1 MEIQGRIKTIFAT
14 ESVGQNG
21 FQKRDLVITT
31 DGQYPQDIIIQFTQ
45 GNCALLDNLQVGQMV
60 KIHFNLQGREWTN
73 PQGEVKYFN
82 TVLGWKIELIQTT
95 NVAQQQQPQYQQAP
109 QGYAQPPQGYQQQ
122 PQYAPPQQAQA
133 HPPQQGQPQYQQ
145 GQMFNNMGQAPAQ
158 EDDGMPF

>member
-14 ESVGQNG
+14 EAVGANG

-31 DGQYPQDIIIQFTQ
+31 DGQYPQDIIIQFAQ
-45 GNCALLDNLQVGQMV
+45 GNCALLDNLQIGQIV
-60 KIHFNLQGREWTN
+60 KIHFNLQGREWTS

-82 TVLGWKIELIQTT
+82 TVVGWKIELIQTT
-95 NVAQQQQPQYQQAP
+95 NVAQQQHQAP
-109 QGYAQPPQGYQQQ
+109 QGYAQHPQGYTQQ

-133 HPPQQGQPQYQQ
+133 YPPQGQPQYQQ

-158 EDDGMPF
+158 DGVPY

>member
-14 ESVGQNG
+14 ETVGENG

-31 DGQYPQDIIIQFTQ
+31 EEQYPNDIIIQFTQ
-45 GNCALLDNLQVGQMV
+45 SKCALLDTLQVGQRV
-60 KIHFNLQGREWTN
+60 NVHFNLQGREWTN

-82 TVLGWKIELIQTT
+82 TVVGWKIELVQTM
-95 NVAQQQQPQYQQAP
+95 NVAQQTQQYQQAP
-109 QGYAQPPQGYQQQ
+109 QGYQQLPQG
-122 PQYAPPQQAQA
+122 YAPPQQSQA
-133 HPPQQGQPQYQQ
+133 YPPQQGQPQYQQ

>member
-1 MEIQGRIKTIFAT
+1 MEIQGRIKVIFAT
-14 ESVGQNG
+14 ETVGQNG

-31 DGQYPQDIIIQFTQ
+31 DGQYPQDIIIQFAQ

-95 NVAQQQQPQYQQAP
+95 NVAQPQYQQP
-109 QGYAQPPQGYQQQ
+109 MQQYQQPPQGYQQP
-122 PQYAPPQQAQA
+122 PQGYAPHQQAQA
-133 HPPQQGQPQYQQ
+133 YPPQQGQPQYQQ
-145 GQMFNNMGQAPAQ
+145 AQMFNNMGQAPAQ
-158 EDDGMPF
+158 GDGVPY